1 MEFFIIGLLGTGIGA
16 LLGYFLIGRKKALEI
31 EAQIQQS
38 MREAEKKV
46 VEEEKKA
53 FDIERKNKELERE
66 GERKAQKM
74 IEDAKDDISKKEREI
89 ERESA
94 RLEER
99 EKLLDEK
106 VKSVE
111 DQRLSLKNKEE
122 GLEEEKKQIAETLQE
137 EQKKLSEM
145 IQKEEIALE
154 KIAGFTKEEA
164 KEELFIKIEQ
174 TAEEDLVHKMKR
186 CEDRMKE
193 EVDAKARNTIIQ
205 VVQRLASEVTS
216 ESTISTLEL
225 ESDDLKGRII
235 GKEGRNINAF
245 ERTTGV
251 NIIIDDTPST
261 VFVSSFD
268 PLRRYIAVEVLK
280 ELLADGRIHPA
291 RISEVM
297 AKKVKE
303 TDKMIQEEAE
313 KAVYEVGV
321 TGIAPELIKILGR
334 LKFRTSYGQ
343 NVLHHSVEVAHIAGL
358 LATELGAD
366 VEIAKKA
373 GLLHDL
379 GKTLSQEIGG
389 KHALLSGDIARK
401 YKLDERIVHAIEAHH
416 EDIPITS
423 IEAYII
429 QAADAISASRPGAR
443 RETSEKF
450 IKRMMELE
458 GIATS
463 FKGVERCFAMSA
475 GREMWIFVN
484 PEDITDLEA
493 SKLSWDI
500 TRRIESDVQYPG
512 EVKVVVI
519 RESRYQHTAK

>member
-1 MEFFIIGLLGTGIGA
+1 MDIFLIGILGTAIGA
-16 LLGYFLIGRKKALEI
+16 AAGYFLVGRKKSLEI
-31 EAQIQQS
+31 EADLERKI
-38 MREAEKKV
+38 REAEKKV
-46 VEEEKKA
+46 VEEEKKS

-66 GERKAQKM
+66 GERQSQKM
-74 IEDAKDDISKKEREI
+74 MEDAKDEISKKEREI

-99 EKLLDEK
+99 EKSLDEK

-111 DQRLSLKNKEE
+111 EQKSFFKTKTEE
-122 GLEEEKKQIAETLQE
+122 LEEEKRKALEVLQE
-137 EQKKLSEM
+137 EQKKLSEV
-145 IQKEEIALE
+145 IKKEETALE
-154 KIAGFTKEEA
+154 QISGLSKDEA
-164 KEELFIKIEQ
+164 KEELFAKIEQ
-174 TAEEDLVHKMKR
+174 TAEEDLVNKMHR

-193 EVDAKARNTIIQ
+193 EMDAKARNTIVQ
-205 VVQRLASEVTS
+205 AVQRLASEVTS
-216 ESTISTLEL
+216 ENTISTLEL

-291 RISEVM
+291 RITEVM
-297 AKKVKE
+297 AKKVKD
-303 TDKMIQEEAE
+303 TDKLIQEEAE
-313 KAVYEVGV
+313 KAVYDVGV

-343 NVLHHSVEVAHIAGL
+343 NVLQHSVEVAHVAGL
-358 LATELGAD
+358 LAEELGAD

-416 EDIPITS
+416 EDVPITS

-463 FKGVERCFAMSA
+463 FKGVDKCFAMSA

-500 TRRIESDVQYPG
+500 TRRIENDVQYPG